1 MLVTRKNILTGKLN
15 QMEIDITKEQ
25 LDQMDNSNDAAFRNE
40 IRKNLSLTER
50 EFLISGMSLEEQEQ
64 MFGRLSF
71 NNDEEN
77 DDEDE
82 DDEGIYGIIYP
93 DDYNGPTGH
102 GDICYS
108 DADPGL

>member
-1 MLVTRKNILTGKLN
+1 MLVTRKNMLTGKFN
-15 QMEIDITKEQ
+15 QMEIDITEEQ
-25 LDQMDNSNDAAFRNE
+25 LEQMDNSNDAAFRNE

-50 EFLISGMSLEEQEQ
+50 EFLISGMSIEEQEQ
-64 MFGRLSF
+64 MFGRPSF
-71 NNDEEN
+71 ND